1 MDIPSSFPAMI
12 DHAKEETLK
21 KEGCVMRYPDIH
33 SEKYKPLSEYV
44 ELSLSLL
51 EIKDTG
57 MKELTCLQMVQML
70 PQVLPLNK
78 QFRDEW
84 ICARKE
90 SDEYLAEYHPDSYY
104 SEHAP
109 KFINV
114 VPFKTLAIIYEKAG
128 DLKNAMWIC
137 DYALTLGLNKDGTKG
152 GMEERLL
159 KLKKKAGL

>member
-1 MDIPSSFPAMI
+1 MA
-12 DHAKEETLK
+12 
-21 KEGCVMRYPDIH
+21 YPDIH
-33 SEKYKPLSEYV
+33 CEKYRPLVTYV
-44 ELSLSLL
+44 DLQQSLL
-51 EIKDTG
+51 ETKDTAI
-57 MKELTCLQMVQML
+57 KELTCLEMIQML

-90 SDEYLAEYHPDSYY
+90 SHEYFAEYHPDSYY

-114 VPFKTLAIIYEKAG
+114 IPFKTLAIINEKSG
-128 DLKNAMWIC
+128 NLKNAIWFC
-137 DYALTLGLNKDGTKG
+137 EYAISLGLNDDGTKG
-152 GMEERLL
+152 GMEGRLS